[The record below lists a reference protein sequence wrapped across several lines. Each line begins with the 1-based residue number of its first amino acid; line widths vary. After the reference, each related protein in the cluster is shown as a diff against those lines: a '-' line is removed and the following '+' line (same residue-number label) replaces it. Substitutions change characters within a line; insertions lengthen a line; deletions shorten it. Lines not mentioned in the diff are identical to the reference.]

1 MASKIKVDTL
11 ETANGS
17 GTIALSNQLSG
28 MTTASLPALGS
39 AQMPAGSVVQ
49 VLIDEDSSSMQLQ
62 SSTYTDTD
70 LSISITPSSTSSKI
84 LALWNV
90 QGNLN
95 QSTSGWGTRL
105 VRDSTNVFT
114 SNQQYAQYAST
125 FTSQRQSAD
134 YKHIDSP
141 NTTSTITYKVQVS
154 TYQNTSVYFNDDTAQ
169 TQLVLMEIK
178 G

>member
-17 GTIALSNQLSG
+17 GTIALSNQFSG
-28 MTTASLPALGS
+28 MSTASLPALGS
-39 AQMPAGSVVQ
+39 AQMPVGSVVQ
-49 VLIDEDSSSMQLQ
+49 VLIDEDSSSMLLQ

-125 FTSQRQSAD
+125 SASQRQSAD

>member
-1 MASKIKVDTL
+1 MTSKLKTDVL
-11 ETANGS
+11 ETVSGS
-17 GTIALSNQLSG
+17 GTIALTNQLSG
-28 MTTASLPALGS
+28 MTSAS
-39 AQMPAGSVVQ
+39 MPAGSVVQ
-49 VLIDEDSSSMQLQ
+49 VLIDEDSSTMLVASA
-62 SSTYTDTD
+62 TYTDTD

-90 QGNLN
+90 QGNLSGQN
-95 QSTSGWGTRL
+95 SGWGTRL

-114 SNQQYAQYAST
+114 SNQQYSQYASGYV
-125 FTSQRQSAD
+125 SQRQSAD

-154 TYQNTSVYFNDDTAQ
+154 TYQNSAVYFNDDNSQ
-169 TQLVLMEIK
+169 SQLVLMEIK